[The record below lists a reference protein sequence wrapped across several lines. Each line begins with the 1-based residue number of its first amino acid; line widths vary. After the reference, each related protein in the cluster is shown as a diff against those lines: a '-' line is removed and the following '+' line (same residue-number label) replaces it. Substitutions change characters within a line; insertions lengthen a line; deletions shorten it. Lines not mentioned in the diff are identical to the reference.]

1 MLSNLLFCSPLTSRP
16 TLADSCC
23 FHDVLQS
30 KGGDD
35 RGMLVE
41 ISRQADNLHWLVDIL
56 IDRRI
61 ADDFVRMWAHQAELA
76 TLHMQVP
83 VMFRYEVSRLTARL
97 CIAIGKGQVRF
108 KSLSCMPL
116 ST

>member
-1 MLSNLLFCSPLTSRP
+1 MLI
-16 TLADSCC
+16 
-23 FHDVLQS
+23 
-30 KGGDD
+30 
-35 RGMLVE
+35 E

-76 TLHMQVP
+76 NLHAKVP

-97 CIAIGKGQVRF
+97 CIAIGKGQARQSNLVF
-108 KSLSCMPL
+108 SLVLYIWSFNNI
-116 ST
+116 SFEKYRHRTDS

>member
-1 MLSNLLFCSPLTSRP
+1 
-16 TLADSCC
+16 
-23 FHDVLQS
+23 
-30 KGGDD
+30 
-35 RGMLVE
+35 MLVE

-76 TLHMQVP
+76 TLHAQVP

-97 CIAIGKGQVRF
+97 CIAIGKGQAR
-108 KSLSCMPL
+108 LTYNPL
-116 ST
+116 LIHVNVKIFF

>member
-1 MLSNLLFCSPLTSRP
+1 M
-16 TLADSCC
+16 
-23 FHDVLQS
+23 LQS

-108 KSLSCMPL
+108 NSLSLACPYLVRPSAESRESGMAVKNFTL
-116 ST
+116 

>member
-1 MLSNLLFCSPLTSRP
+1 
-16 TLADSCC
+16 
-23 FHDVLQS
+23 
-30 KGGDD
+30 
-35 RGMLVE
+35 MLVE

-97 CIAIGKGQVRF
+97 CIAIGKGQVFPSPFSFGLYCEYFDKVQTFIDVDTVDIKCYSTIYVAPYMTVF
-108 KSLSCMPL
+108 KW
-116 ST
+116 